1 MNVADNFEHNSST
14 AAPSAEPT
22 GRVVLQVLPAL
33 ETGGVE
39 RGTVDMAAALTDAGW
54 TALVASSGG
63 PMVRELER
71 AGARHIALP
80 ANSKNPL
87 VMWANAGRL
96 ARLITEHSVD
106 ILHARSRAPAWSALG
121 ARRRTG
127 VKLVT
132 TFHGAYSARTPIKRW
147 YNSVM
152 TRSDSVI
159 AISSYIGDEIT
170 RRYGADS
177 GRVHVIPRGI
187 DTEIFD
193 PGAVSAE
200 RLIGLATQ
208 WRLPDGVPVIM
219 LPGRLTRWKGQRFL
233 LQALARLDR
242 RDVRCII
249 VGSDQGRDSY
259 ARQLKSDIAR
269 LGVDDIVHVV
279 GHCRDMAAAYML
291 ADVVVSA
298 SLEPEAFGRIA
309 VEAQAMGRPVI
320 ATDHGAARETV
331 VPGET
336 GWLVPPGDAGAM
348 TEALR
353 QALALD
359 TEAREEMADR
369 AMLHVRTKYNKMLM
383 CARTIALYNQLLAET
398 GTDAAA

>member
-1 MNVADNFEHNSST
+1 MNVADKFEHNSST
-14 AAPSAEPT
+14 AAASAEPT

-63 PMVRELER
+63 PMVREVER

-80 ANSKNPL
+80 VDSKNPF

-96 ARLITEHSVD
+96 ARLITEHGVD
-106 ILHARSRAPAWSALG
+106 ILHARSRAPAWSALR

-132 TFHGAYSARTPIKRW
+132 TFHGAYSAHTPIKRW

-259 ARQLKSDIAR
+259 ARQLASDIAR

-369 AMLHVRTKYNKMLM
+369 AIRHVQAKYTKMLM
-383 CARTIALYNQLLAET
+383 CARTIALYNQLLAEA

>member
-1 MNVADNFEHNSST
+1 MNVADKFEHNSST
-14 AAPSAEPT
+14 AVPSAEPT
-22 GRVVLQVLPAL
+22 GPVVLQVLPAL

-63 PMVRELER
+63 PMVREVER
-71 AGARHIALP
+71 AGARHIVLP
-80 ANSKNPL
+80 ADSKNPF

-96 ARLITEHSVD
+96 ARLITEHGVD

-159 AISSYIGDEIT
+159 AISSYIGAEIT
-170 RRYGADS
+170 ARYGADP

-187 DTEIFD
+187 DTDLFD

-200 RLIGLATQ
+200 RLIDLATQ
-208 WRLPDGVPVIM
+208 WRLPDGAPVIM

-233 LQALARLDR
+233 LEALARLDR

-249 VGSDQGRDSY
+249 VGSDQGRSAY
-259 ARQLKSDIAR
+259 GRQLESDIAR
-269 LGVDDIVHVV
+269 LGVDNIVHVV

-298 SLEPEAFGRIA
+298 SIEPEAFGRIA

-348 TEALR
+348 SEALR

-369 AMLHVRTKYNKMLM
+369 AMRHVQAKYTKVLM
-383 CARTIALYNQLLAET
+383 CARTIDLYSQLLAEA
-398 GTDAAA
+398 GTDAAT

>member
-1 MNVADNFEHNSST
+1 MNVADKFEHNSST
-14 AAPSAEPT
+14 AVPSAEPT
-22 GRVVLQVLPAL
+22 GPVVLQVLPAL

-63 PMVRELER
+63 PMVREVER

-80 ANSKNPL
+80 ADSKNPF

-96 ARLITEHSVD
+96 ARLITEHGVD

-170 RRYGADS
+170 ARYGADP

-187 DTEIFD
+187 DTDLFD

-200 RLIGLATQ
+200 RLIDLATQ
-208 WRLPDGVPVIM
+208 WRLPDGAPVIM

-233 LQALARLDR
+233 LEALARLDR

-249 VGSDQGRDSY
+249 VGSDQGRSAY
-259 ARQLKSDIAR
+259 ARQLESDIAR
-269 LGVDDIVHVV
+269 LGVDNIVHVV

-298 SLEPEAFGRIA
+298 SIKPEAFGRIA

-348 TEALR
+348 SEALR

-369 AMLHVRTKYNKMLM
+369 AMRHVQAKYTKVLM
-383 CARTIALYNQLLAET
+383 CARTIDLYSQLLAEA

>member
-1 MNVADNFEHNSST
+1 
-14 AAPSAEPT
+14 
-22 GRVVLQVLPAL
+22 LPA
-33 ETGGVE
+33 
-39 RGTVDMAAALTDAGW
+39 D
-54 TALVASSGG
+54 
-63 PMVRELER
+63 
-71 AGARHIALP
+71 
-80 ANSKNPL
+80 SKNPF
-87 VMWANAGRL
+87 VMWANVGRL
-96 ARLITEHSVD
+96 ARLITEHRVD

-121 ARRRTG
+121 AARRTG

-132 TFHGAYSARTPIKRW
+132 TFHGAYSTRTPIKRW

-152 TRSDSVI
+152 TRGDSVI
-159 AISSYIGDEIT
+159 AISSYIGEEIT

-177 GRVHVIPRGI
+177 GRVHIIPRGI
-187 DTEIFD
+187 DTDLFD

-200 RLIGLATQ
+200 RLIDLATQ

-233 LQALARLDR
+233 LEALAGLDR

-259 ARQLKSDIAR
+259 ARQLQSDIAR

-298 SLEPEAFGRIA
+298 SIEPEAFGRVA

-320 ATDHGAARETV
+320 ATDLGAVRETV

-336 GWLVPPGDAGAM
+336 GWLVPPGDVGAM
-348 TEALR
+348 TEALH

-369 AMLHVRTKYNKMLM
+369 AMRHVRTKFTKTLM
-383 CARTIALYNQLLAET
+383 CARTINLYNQLLAES